1 MEFEETHKEFFERME
16 KKIARKEK
24 MTPEEILK
32 VIKGFSNYLKNK
44 NFNQLRYCQ
53 VQEIKKLPKTIDT
66 ALIKLK

>member
-1 MEFEETHKEFFERME
+1 MEFEETNEEFFKRME

-24 MTPEEILK
+24 MTSEEILR

-53 VQEIKKLPKTIDT
+53 VQEIKKLPAQIDI
-66 ALIKLK
+66 AIQKIK